1 LDSFFADS
9 EGPIAFIKIDTQ
21 GHDLSVLHGATK
33 MLRAGKIQRILIEL
47 NFIEL
52 YQNQGNA
59 SAVIQLLEDYG
70 FRIAGF
76 YNLRYTSSRLGWCYA
91 LFKLS
96 DK

>member
-1 LDSFFADS
+1 
-9 EGPIAFIKIDTQ
+9 
-21 GHDLSVLHGATK
+21 

-52 YQNQGNA
+52 YQNQGKA
-59 SAVIQLLEDYG
+59 SVVIQFVEEYG

-76 YNLRYTSSRLGWCYA
+76 YNLRYTSNRLGWCDA